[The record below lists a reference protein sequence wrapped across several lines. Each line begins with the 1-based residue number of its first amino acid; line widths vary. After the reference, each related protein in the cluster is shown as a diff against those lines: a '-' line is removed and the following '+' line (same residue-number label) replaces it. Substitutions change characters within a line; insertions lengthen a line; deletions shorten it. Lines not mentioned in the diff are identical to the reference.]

1 VQLTFIDWLIMLVY
15 FVFVLGIGFALKRYM
30 RTSNDFFL
38 AGRSIPAWICG
49 LAFISANLGA
59 QEVIGMGAS
68 GAKYGIA
75 TSHFYWIGA
84 IPAMVFVGIFMMP
97 FYYGSKA
104 RSVPEFLRLRFDEK
118 TRGLNAILF
127 AIMTVFSSGISMYA
141 MALLIQNLHMLDSLF
156 LAVGIPLSWIFHVSI
171 AISAVIVLAYIFL
184 GGLTSAIYNE
194 VLQFFL
200 IVAGF
205 LPLVWIGLKN
215 VGGWNGI
222 KHTLGPAYTHS
233 WRGME
238 HASTNPLGV
247 EWFSLVMGLGF
258 VLSFGYWCTDFLVIQ
273 RAMAADSE
281 ESARKVPLIAAIPK
295 MFFPFLVILPGLI
308 AISVPTV
315 QAHLDGASPAVARAA
330 PSTSD
335 THAAIAQTTENKGDV
350 RAVSAEGR
358 GLIPAKV
365 NAITGQPVVDQD
377 GKPVLNYDLAIPN
390 MLLRYFPT
398 GILGLGLT
406 ALLASFM
413 SGMAGNVTAFNT
425 VWTYDIYQSY
435 IRKNET
441 DAHYLWMGR
450 VATVGGILLSIG
462 AAYTVTNFNNIMDA
476 LQMVFAFVNAPLFAT
491 FLAGMFWKRATGHAA
506 FAGLLAGVL
515 AGLAHIGLTLPMG
528 EGVSVK
534 GGWLGAVHRYPS
546 EMAQNF
552 WTAIWA
558 FVVCL
563 IVTLVVSM
571 LTKPREER
579 ELVGL
584 VYSLTPK
591 PEENNL
597 PWWKRPVTLAVVVL
611 AMAVALNLIFA

>member
-1 VQLTFIDWLIMLVY
+1 
-15 FVFVLGIGFALKRYM
+15 
-30 RTSNDFFL
+30 
-38 AGRSIPAWICG
+38 
-49 LAFISANLGA
+49 
-59 QEVIGMGAS
+59 
-68 GAKYGIA
+68 
-75 TSHFYWIGA
+75 
-84 IPAMVFVGIFMMP
+84 
-97 FYYGSKA
+97 
-104 RSVPEFLRLRFDEK
+104 
-118 TRGLNAILF
+118 
-127 AIMTVFSSGISMYA
+127 
-141 MALLIQNLHMLDSLF
+141 MLDSLF
-156 LAVGIPLSWIFHVSI
+156 LAAGIPLSWIFHVSI
-171 AISAVIVLAYIFL
+171 MISAVIVLAYIFL

-205 LPLVWIGLKN
+205 LPLVWIGLKH

-222 KHTLGPAYTHS
+222 KMALGPTYTHS

-315 QAHLDGASPAVARAA
+315 QDHLTGEATTVSRAA
-330 PSTSD
+330 PRSNTS
-335 THAAIAQTTENKGDV
+335 AAIAQTTVPKGDV
-350 RAVSAEGR
+350 HAVRSEGR
-358 GLIPAKV
+358 GLIPVKV
-365 NAITGQPVVDQD
+365 NAITGTPLVDED

-435 IRKNET
+435 IRKHES

-450 VATVGGILLSIG
+450 AATVGGILLSIG

-506 FAGLLAGVL
+506 FSGLLAGVL
-515 AGLAHIGLTLPMG
+515 AGLAHIGLTLPAG

-534 GGWLGAVHRYPS
+534 GGWLGVVHHYPS

-558 FVVCL
+558 FVVCM

-571 LTKPREER
+571 LTRPREER

-591 PEENNL
+591 PDERKL

>member
-1 VQLTFIDWLIMLVY
+1 
-15 FVFVLGIGFALKRYM
+15 
-30 RTSNDFFL
+30 
-38 AGRSIPAWICG
+38 
-49 LAFISANLGA
+49 
-59 QEVIGMGAS
+59 
-68 GAKYGIA
+68 
-75 TSHFYWIGA
+75 
-84 IPAMVFVGIFMMP
+84 
-97 FYYGSKA
+97 
-104 RSVPEFLRLRFDEK
+104 
-118 TRGLNAILF
+118 
-127 AIMTVFSSGISMYA
+127 MTVFSSGISMYA
-141 MALLIQNLHMLDSLF
+141 MALLIQNLHMLDGLF
-156 LAVGIPLSWIFHVSI
+156 QAAGLPLSWIFHVSI

-205 LPLVWIGLKN
+205 LPLVWIGLKH

-315 QAHLDGASPAVARAA
+315 QAHLAGPSVSQAGGAQNVAM
-330 PSTSD
+330 
-335 THAAIAQTTENKGDV
+335 
-350 RAVSAEGR
+350 EGR
-358 GLIPAKV
+358 GLIPVKV
-365 NAITGQPVVDQD
+365 NAITGKPVVDQD

-435 IRKNET
+435 IRKHET
-441 DAHYLWMGR
+441 DEHYLWMGR

-515 AGLAHIGLTLPMG
+515 AGLGHIGLTLPVG

-534 GGWLGAVHRYPS
+534 GGWLGVVHHYPS

-558 FVVCL
+558 FAVCL
-563 IVTLVVSM
+563 VVTIAVSLV
-571 LTKPREER
+571 TRAREER

-591 PEENNL
+591 LEERDL

-611 AMAVALNLIFA
+611 VMAVALNLIFA

>member
-15 FVFVLGIGFALKRYM
+15 FAFVLGIGFALKRYM

-127 AIMTVFSSGISMYA
+127 AVMTVFSSGISMYA

-156 LAVGIPLSWIFHVSI
+156 LTAGIPLNWIFHVSI
-171 AISAVIVLAYIFL
+171 MISAVIVLAYIFL

-205 LPLVWIGLKN
+205 LPLVWIGLKH
-215 VGGWNGI
+215 VGGWSGI
-222 KHTLGPAYTHS
+222 KQTLGPAYTHS

-238 HASTNPLGV
+238 HAQTNPLGV

-315 QAHLDGASPAVARAA
+315 QDHLSGATTSLSRAA
-330 PSTSD
+330 PRSNTS
-335 THAAIAQTTENKGDV
+335 AAIAQTTEAKGDV
-350 RAVSAEGR
+350 QAVASEGR
-358 GLIPAKV
+358 GLIPVKV
-365 NAITGQPVVDQD
+365 NAITGRPVVDQD

-435 IRKNET
+435 IRKHES

-450 VATVGGILLSIG
+450 AATVGGILLSIG

-506 FAGLLAGVL
+506 FSGLLAGVL
-515 AGLAHIGLTLPMG
+515 AGLAHIGLTLPAG
-528 EGVSVK
+528 EAVSVK
-534 GGWLGAVHRYPS
+534 GGWLGAVHHYPS

-558 FVVCL
+558 FVVCM
-563 IVTLVVSM
+563 IVTLLVSM
-571 LTKPREER
+571 LTRPREER

-591 PEENNL
+591 PEEHTL

>member
-156 LAVGIPLSWIFHVSI
+156 LAAGIPLSWIFHVSI
-171 AISAVIVLAYIFL
+171 VISAVIVLAYIFL

-222 KHTLGPAYTHS
+222 KHTLGPTYTHS

-238 HASTNPLGV
+238 HANTNPLGV

-281 ESARKVPLIAAIPK
+281 ESARKVPMIAAIPK

-315 QAHLDGASPAVARAA
+315 QSHLSGESTTVSRAA
-330 PSTSD
+330 PQSATN
-335 THAAIAQTTENKGDV
+335 AAIAQTTENKGDV
-350 RAVSAEGR
+350 RATAMEGR
-358 GLIPAKV
+358 GLIPVKV

-506 FAGLLAGVL
+506 FSGLLAGVL
-515 AGLAHIGLTLPMG
+515 AGLGHIGLTLPVG

-534 GGWLGAVHRYPS
+534 GGWLGVVHRYPS

-558 FVVCL
+558 FLVCL
-563 IVTLVVSM
+563 IVTLVVSK

-591 PEENNL
+591 PEEHNL

>member
-156 LAVGIPLSWIFHVSI
+156 LAAGIPLSWIFHVSI
-171 AISAVIVLAYIFL
+171 VISAVIVLAYIFL

-222 KHTLGPAYTHS
+222 KHTLGPTYTHS

-238 HASTNPLGV
+238 HANTNPLGV

-281 ESARKVPLIAAIPK
+281 ESARKVPMIAAIPK

-315 QAHLDGASPAVARAA
+315 QDHLSGESTTVSRAA
-330 PSTSD
+330 PQSATN
-335 THAAIAQTTENKGDV
+335 AAIAQTTENKGDV
-350 RAVSAEGR
+350 RATAMEGR
-358 GLIPAKV
+358 GLIPVKV

-390 MLLRYFPT
+390 MLLRYFPS

-506 FAGLLAGVL
+506 FSGLLAGVL
-515 AGLAHIGLTLPMG
+515 AGLGHIGLTLPVG

-534 GGWLGAVHRYPS
+534 GGWLGVVHRYPS

-558 FVVCL
+558 FMVCL
-563 IVTLVVSM
+563 IVTLVVSK

-591 PEENNL
+591 PEEKHL

>member
-156 LAVGIPLSWIFHVSI
+156 LAAGIPLSWIFHISI
-171 AISAVIVLAYIFL
+171 IISAVIVLAYIFL

-205 LPLVWIGLKN
+205 LPLVWIGLKH

-222 KHTLGPAYTHS
+222 KTALGPTYTHS

-281 ESARKVPLIAAIPK
+281 ESARKVPMIAAIPK

-315 QAHLDGASPAVARAA
+315 QDHLSGASTTVSRAT
-330 PSTSD
+330 PQSNTS
-335 THAAIAQTTENKGDV
+335 AAIAQTTENKGDV
-350 RAVSAEGR
+350 QAIATVGR
-358 GLIPAKV
+358 GLIPVKV
-365 NAITGQPVVDQD
+365 NAITGKPVVDQD

-506 FAGLLAGVL
+506 FSGLLAGVL
-515 AGLAHIGLTLPMG
+515 AGLGHIGLTLPVG

-534 GGWLGAVHRYPS
+534 GGWLGVVHRYPS

-558 FVVCL
+558 FLVCL
-563 IVTLVVSM
+563 IVTLVVSK
-571 LTKPREER
+571 LTKPRDER

-591 PEENNL
+591 PEEHNL

>member
-1 VQLTFIDWLIMLVY
+1 MLVY

-30 RTSNDFFL
+30 RTSSDFFL
-38 AGRSIPAWICG
+38 AGRSIPAWVCG

-68 GAKYGIA
+68 GAKYGII
-75 TSHFYWIGA
+75 TSQFYWIGA

-118 TRGLNAILF
+118 TRAVNAFSF
-127 AIMTVFSSGISMYA
+127 AIMTVLSSGISMYA
-141 MALLIQNLHMLDSLF
+141 MALLIQTLGLF
-156 LAVGIPLSWIFHVSI
+156 HGLMPESWIFHVSI
-171 AISAVIVLAYIFL
+171 LLSAIIVLGYIFL

-205 LPLVWIGLKN
+205 APLVWIGLRN
-215 VGGWNGI
+215 VGGWQGI
-222 KHTLGPAYTHS
+222 KQTLPATMTHS
-233 WRGME
+233 WRGMA
-238 HASTNPLGV
+238 HASTNTLGV
-247 EWFSLVMGLGF
+247 EWVGLAMGLGF

-281 ESARKVPLIAAIPK
+281 LSARRVPLIAAIPK

-308 AISVPTV
+308 AVSVTSHMTATPLVPGGPSSPVASERMGSGAAQPTE
-315 QAHLDGASPAVARAA
+315 VA
-330 PSTSD
+330 
-335 THAAIAQTTENKGDV
+335 AQNYADLPLSEQHPHGI
-350 RAVSAEGR
+350 
-358 GLIPAKV
+358 IPLKTDPL
-365 NAITGQPVVDQD
+365 NGQPVLD
-377 GKPVLNYDLAIPN
+377 GKGNPVYNYDLAIPG
-390 MLLRYFPT
+390 MLLQFFPT

-435 IRKNET
+435 INKKGT

-450 VATVGGILLSIG
+450 MATIGGILLSIA
-462 AAYTVTNFNNIMDA
+462 AAYAVTNFNNIMDA
-476 LQMVFAFVNAPLFAT
+476 LQLVFSIVNAPLFAT
-491 FLAGMFWKRATGHAA
+491 FLLGMFWKRTTGHGA
-506 FAGLLAGVL
+506 FTGLLSGTIAAL
-515 AGLAHIGLTLPMG
+515 LHHGLTIPG
-528 EGVSVK
+528 DAAPGIH
-534 GGWLGAVHRYPS
+534 GGWIAILHHYPS
-546 EMAQNF
+546 DMAQNF
-552 WTAIWA
+552 WTAIFA
-558 FVVCL
+558 FFTNLLITVVISL
-563 IVTLVVSM
+563 VTA
-571 LTKPREER
+571 PRPES

-591 PEENNL
+591 PVDL
-597 PWWKRPVTLAVVVL
+597 HLAWYQKPATLGITVL
-611 AMAVALNLIFA
+611 GMLLLLNLVFA

>member
-1 VQLTFIDWLIMLVY
+1 MQLTFIDWLIMLVY

-127 AIMTVFSSGISMYA
+127 AVMTVFSSGISMYA

-156 LAVGIPLSWIFHVSI
+156 LTAGIPLSWIFHVSI

-215 VGGWNGI
+215 VGGWSGI
-222 KHTLGPAYTHS
+222 KQTLGPAYTHS

-238 HASTNPLGV
+238 HANTNPLGV

-281 ESARKVPLIAAIPK
+281 ESARKVPMIAAIPK

-315 QAHLDGASPAVARAA
+315 QDHLGGSAATVSRAA
-330 PSTSD
+330 PQSATS
-335 THAAIAQTTENKGDV
+335 AAIAQTTEKKGE
-350 RAVSAEGR
+350 AVAMEGR
-358 GLIPAKV
+358 GLIPVKV
-365 NAITGQPVVDQD
+365 NAITGRPVLDQD

-506 FAGLLAGVL
+506 FSGLLAGVL
-515 AGLAHIGLTLPMG
+515 AGLAHIGLTLPVG

-534 GGWLGAVHRYPS
+534 GGWLGMVHRYPS

-558 FVVCL
+558 FLVCM
-563 IVTLVVSM
+563 IVTLVVSV
-571 LTKPREER
+571 LTEAREER

-591 PEENNL
+591 PEEHDL
-597 PWWKRPVTLAVVVL
+597 PWWKRPVTLGAVVI